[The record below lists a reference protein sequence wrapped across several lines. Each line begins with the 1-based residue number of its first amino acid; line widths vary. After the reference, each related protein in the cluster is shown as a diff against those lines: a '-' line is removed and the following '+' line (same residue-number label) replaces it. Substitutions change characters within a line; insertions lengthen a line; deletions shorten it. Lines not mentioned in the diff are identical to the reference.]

1 MEKFNTNKGEL
12 DEKQVLSVLEFG
24 SYVAN
29 RDYGMTHEKLLS
41 IGIGN
46 EKMRKRYE
54 LEKKGIYNN

>member
-29 RDYGMTHEKLLS
+29 RDYGMTHEQLLS